1 MNTTRKNRW
10 AAEVLKNEDENNYE
24 DEDEFIYQTA
34 EYKDIMKSIEQDPN
48 DSSNYSLLG
57 RYLFK
62 NTKRRVGHYKR
73 RIEHYVKFIVET
85 KKIASESVKAMYKAI
100 ELDPNDSVNYS
111 ILANMLFN
119 YEIIYKKKDTKPNI
133 KELMNI
139 MDKLEKAIKL
149 NKYKGS
155 KLASLNTNTILL
167 KRLHSIVNPEI
178 PNPKIPRPGPKFG
191 ERYYN
196 DDQPVNNIEE
206 GNESDNIPLNCRDCG
221 GRFPFTKGEQEF
233 YQLRGFVGEPTR
245 CKECRAKKERDAS
258 QLTPRQ
264 PKLKK
269 TPSPRSSNNNEATIK
284 KRNIAKVNQKSVKV
298 LKEEARDNLGIK
310 GIHLMTE
317 EEARD
322 SLGIKGYR
330 VMTEEEANRIRKPY
344 AGPKPRTR
352 SKHTRQGIP
361 I

>member
-10 AAEVLKNEDENNYE
+10 SAEVLKNKDENNY
-24 DEDEFIYQTA
+24 EDEFIYQTA
-34 EYKDIMKSIEQDPN
+34 EYKDIMKSIEKDPN

-62 NTKRRVGHYKR
+62 NTKRRVGHY
-73 RIEHYVKFIVET
+73 VKFIEQT

-119 YEIIYKKKDTKPNI
+119 YEIIYPENHEPKPNI

-149 NKYKGS
+149 NRYKAS

-167 KRLHSIVNPEI
+167 KRLHSIVNPEM
-178 PNPKIPRPGPKFG
+178 PNPKIPRPYPSRYG
-191 ERYYN
+191 ERYVTE
-196 DDQPVNNIEE
+196 QNNIEE
-206 GNESDNIPLNCRDCG
+206 GNKSDIPLNCRDCG

-233 YQLRGFVGEPTR
+233 YQLKGFVGEPTR
-245 CKECRAKKERDAS
+245 CKECRAKKERDAA

-264 PKLKK
+264 AKLKK
-269 TPSPRSSNNNEATIK
+269 SPSPNEADTK
-284 KRNIAKVNQKSVKV
+284 KRNASKKPQHNTKNNRNI
-298 LKEEARDNLGIK
+298 G
-310 GIHLMTE
+310 
-317 EEARD
+317 
-322 SLGIKGYR
+322 
-330 VMTEEEANRIRKPY
+330 VMTQEATRIRKPY
-344 AGPKPRTR
+344 TGPKPRTR
-352 SKHTRQGIP
+352 SKHIRQGIP